1 MKLDA
6 ISLEALGESRRYPAL
21 LARLSQVGVES
32 GSRQWEARE
41 LLGDVLE
48 GILPADSDA
57 STFARL
63 LEDGEIAAATKFH
76 ELVGF
81 GKRDRMRI
89 TTRMS
94 ACQQQLQQV
103 RRRVMGLLLL
113 VKGTEEDSLAERR
126 ERIQTLEDD
135 ALARRLRP
143 GWVIRRLREEE
154 GDLDEIIARQIDMI
168 QQEQKRLSA
177 SSQNTQNRD
186 LAQALQRLGQLLRSR
201 ENLPT
206 ARNMLQLARRAEE
219 GSLSRD
225 DLKRLH
231 HGGSYRQRV
240 VRPWVDFDVNGV
252 PEASGIARQFRQ
264 PKSFPEIDSP
274 AVRDEAIA
282 LFEALSV
289 RRSRLDVEQA
299 AEKLFEF
306 LGLKGDLAA
315 PQRSRRGA
323 LYTIEFC
330 TPRVASFRS
339 SRFPGGIQLVIPS
352 SASNSNIAGLLK
364 NAPADCFPIVY
375 YPGRLNRS
383 LLEQL
388 RLPGDIPHFDNYDLL
403 RLCETPVEQRE
414 LGFQQ
419 VILPRAPFHVVKP
432 WQLGGPVS
440 AEMFKGRQEVIASL
454 KVEKGNTVLFSGRM
468 MGKSSILDRI
478 YRDIESDAQHPRQR
492 AIKISNSRA
501 ELFRA
506 LTNELADLLPANET
520 KRVKAK
526 VDRIEDASAQSPAQ
540 IDERAR
546 QRLNLIGKVL
556 DTFFEDEDA
565 RLWILIDEAD
575 RFAAEDARKPRD
587 HSIAWLLRDREFNQP
602 ERLRVVFAGFQTIH
616 NQVIAENGAF
626 ANWYGIKQLSTLE
639 DSDARALIVEPFAD
653 FAFSF
658 ASEAGVDRIL
668 EFTGGHP
675 LLIQEVCARLMERTQ
690 ARRTGSLED
699 EVIMIE
705 AGDVEVVCRD
715 DQLRD
720 RLHQVLSLNLNENPR
735 LKLMVYL
742 ILYSCGTGSEATLR
756 LEDFSLASLKGELI
770 KWYGDQFNEYFD
782 EKNIGA
788 LIARLKALG
797 LIRSHGA
804 SYEFVNQT
812 FARMLLE
819 SPNFEQ
825 ELEKLLSYVTDP
837 VQGQHRRFVT
847 LPNEHLERVTHNR
860 ESEEKQNLLFIGLP
874 ETRGEYIAQKLFG
887 HVDSGDDYQDGEALN
902 YSSDTRVFLL
912 SGAECCE
919 VEDVRDVLKRALK
932 ETRKTL
938 SLADFMVKNDLETL
952 VITQADKLAESGALL
967 EISRSLNERDCYVFA
982 FGGAPLARAYVRRL
996 FTENFDTIR
1005 LERLRAPDI
1014 VRWGHQYLPQEEDHA
1029 IIFDD
1034 HCSRSVRR
1042 ATGGYLPLVREF
1054 AEFVRKSHQS
1064 AGEYLPSQ
1072 EDVRKFEKL
1081 GQSDTIQ
1088 KALLSELTEFEAQF
1102 IGGFYRYAATEDIW
1116 AFERDLIESIVL
1128 PHLSEQLGLDSSAMR
1143 DALEVLQLLDLIGRV
1158 TDEGARLVQLDRKG
1172 PLARFFQGR
1181 RFYQGSKEL

>member
-6 ISLEALGESRRYPAL
+6 ISLEALAEIRRYPAL

-32 GSRQWEARE
+32 GTQQWPARQ

-48 GILPADSDA
+48 GALPADGDS

-63 LEDGEIAAATKFH
+63 LEDGEIAAANKFH
-76 ELVGF
+76 ELAGF
-81 GKRDRMRI
+81 GKRERMRI
-89 TTRMS
+89 TTRRS

-103 RRRVMGLLLL
+103 RRRVMGLQLLL
-113 VKGTEEDSLAERR
+113 KGTEEESLIERG
-126 ERIQTLEDD
+126 ERIRKLEDD
-135 ALARRLRP
+135 EQARELRP
-143 GWVIRRLREEE
+143 GWVIRRLRAEEAFLE
-154 GDLDEIIARQIDMI
+154 EVIANEINVI
-168 QQEQKRLSA
+168 QQEYQRLLE

-186 LAQALQRLGQLLRSR
+186 LAQALQRLGQELRSR

-206 ARNMLQLARRAEE
+206 ARKMLHLARRAKD
-219 GSLSRD
+219 GTLSRD
-225 DLKRLH
+225 DLKSLH
-231 HGGSYRQRV
+231 HAGHFRQRV
-240 VRPWVDFDVNGV
+240 VRPWVDFDLNGV
-252 PEASGIARQFRQ
+252 PDAAGIARQFRQ

-274 AVRDEAIA
+274 AVRDEAIS

-289 RRSRLDVEQA
+289 RRSRLDVEAA
-299 AEKLFEF
+299 AEQLFQF
-306 LGLKGDLAA
+306 LGLNGDLSR
-315 PQRSRRGA
+315 PVRSRRGA
-323 LYTIEFC
+323 LYTVEFG

-339 SRFPGGIQLVIPS
+339 SRFGSGIQLIIPS
-352 SASNSNIAGLLK
+352 KASPSTIAELLK
-364 NAPADCFPIVY
+364 QAPDDCFPIVY

-383 LLEQL
+383 LMEQL
-388 RLPGDIPHFDNYDLL
+388 RLADDVAHFDNYDLL
-403 RLCETPVEQRE
+403 RLCEAPMEQRE

-419 VILPRAPFHVVKP
+419 VILPRSPFHAVKP

-440 AEMFKGRQEVIASL
+440 AEMFKGRRAVIESL
-454 KVEKGNTVLFSGRM
+454 KDEKGSTVLFSGRM

-478 YRDIESDAQHPRQR
+478 YRDIESDSTQPLHR
-492 AIKISNSRA
+492 AIKISNARA
-501 ELFRA
+501 QLFRA
-506 LTNELADLLPANET
+506 LTNELADLLPPAEA

-526 VDRIEDASAQSPAQ
+526 VDRIEDTSAQSPAQ
-540 IDERAR
+540 KGELEA

-556 DTFFEDEDA
+556 DTFFEQEGA

-575 RFAAEDARKPRD
+575 RFAADDARKPRD
-587 HSIAWLLRDREFNQP
+587 HSLAWLLRDREFNDP
-602 ERLRVVFAGFQTIH
+602 GRLRVVFAGFQTIH

-626 ANWYGIKQLSTLE
+626 ANWFGIEQLSTLE

-699 EVIMIE
+699 EVITIE

-742 ILYSCGTGSEATLR
+742 ILYSCGTGSESTLR
-756 LEDFSLASLKGELI
+756 LEDFSLASLKAELL
-770 KWYGDQFNEYFD
+770 KWYGEQFNDYFD

-804 SYEFVNQT
+804 RYEFVNQT

-819 SPNFEQ
+819 SPTFEQ
-825 ELEKLLSYVTDP
+825 TLEELLSYVTDP

-874 ETRGEYIAQKLFG
+874 ETRGDYIAKKLFG
-887 HVDSGDDYQDGEALN
+887 QADSGGEDYREAEALN
-902 YSSDTRVFLL
+902 YSVDTRVFLL
-912 SGAECCE
+912 SGAECE
-919 VEDVRDVLKRALK
+919 SVEDVRAVLKRELK

-938 SLADFMVKNDLETL
+938 SLADFMVKNNLETL
-952 VITQADKLAESGALL
+952 VITQADKLAASGALL
-967 EISRSLNERDCYVFA
+967 DISRSLNERDRYVFA
-982 FGGAPLARAYVRRL
+982 FGGAPLARAYVGRL
-996 FTENFDTIR
+996 FAENFDTIR
-1005 LERLRAPDI
+1005 LERLRAADI
-1014 VRWGHQYLPQEEDHA
+1014 VRWGHRFLPQEEDHA

-1034 HCSRSVRR
+1034 HCSRDVRR

-1054 AEFVRKSHQS
+1054 AEFVRRNHQT
-1064 AGEYLPSQ
+1064 AREYLPSP
-1072 EDVRKFEKL
+1072 EDVKKFEKVR
-1081 GQSDTIQ
+1081 QNETIRQ
-1088 KALLSELTEFEAQF
+1088 ALLSELSPVEAEF
-1102 IGGFYRYAATEDIW
+1102 IGGFYRFAAAEDLW
-1116 AFERDLIESIVL
+1116 AFERELVENLVL
-1128 PHLSEQLGLDSSAMR
+1128 PHLREALGLDAGAMR

-1158 TDEGARLVQLDRKG
+1158 TEEGARLVQLDMEG
-1172 PLARFFQGR
+1172 PLARLYGA
-1181 RFYQGSKEL
+1181 GEAL